1 MMKEGIKMKHIVL
14 GVTGSIAAYKACDL
28 VSQLSKIKDIEID
41 VIMTKAACEFITP
54 LTFESLLHKKVY
66 LDPFISLDGQ
76 INHITLAQ
84 KADLMVM
91 VPASANSIAKI
102 VNGLAN
108 DLLSDTWLPASANSI
123 AKVVNGL
130 ANDLL
135 SDTWLAATC
144 PKMIFPAMNT
154 NMYENPIT
162 KHNIELAKS
171 YGISV
176 IEPSVGHLAC
186 GQNGKGKL
194 VAVDEIVEVILAAL
208 EEKQLSKKKILISA
222 GPTQEALDP
231 VRFITNHSTG
241 KMGYALAKQASRM
254 GAEVTLVSGP
264 SQLKAPLNTTLI
276 NVTSSQDMANVILA
290 QAPNFDYIIMSAAV
304 ADYRPQ
310 NIASQKIKKH
320 DQTLTVNLEKTT
332 DILATLG
339 QQKKAN
345 QILCGFAMETENLI
359 ENASLKLEKKNCD
372 MIVAN
377 SIAQKDAGFGVDT
390 NITTFITKT
399 GTKAIPLMLKES
411 LAKEILLTLKQMEE
425 SK

>member
-1 MMKEGIKMKHIVL
+1 MKEGIKMKHIVL

-91 VPASANSIAKI
+91 VPASANSIAK
-102 VNGLAN
+102 
-108 DLLSDTWLPASANSI
+108 
-123 AKVVNGL
+123 VVNGL

-176 IEPSVGHLAC
+176 IEPIVGHLAC

-194 VAVDEIVEVILAAL
+194 VAVDEIVEVILDAL

-310 NIASQKIKKH
+310 NVASQKIKKH

-390 NITTFITKT
+390 NIATFITKT

>member
-91 VPASANSIAKI
+91 VPASANSIAK
-102 VNGLAN
+102 
-108 DLLSDTWLPASANSI
+108 
-123 AKVVNGL
+123 VVNGL

-162 KHNIELAKS
+162 RHNIELAKS

-176 IEPSVGHLAC
+176 IEPTVGHLAC

-194 VAVDEIVEVILAAL
+194 VAVDEIVEVILDAL
-208 EEKQLSKKKILISA
+208 EEKQLSGKKILISA

-276 NVTSSQDMANVILA
+276 NVTSSQDMANVILT
-290 QAPNFDYIIMSAAV
+290 QASNFDYIIMSAAV

-310 NIASQKIKKH
+310 NVASQKIKKH

-390 NITTFITKT
+390 NIATFITKT

>member
-91 VPASANSIAKI
+91 VPASANSIAK
-102 VNGLAN
+102 
-108 DLLSDTWLPASANSI
+108 
-123 AKVVNGL
+123 VVNGL

-144 PKMIFPAMNT
+144 PKMIFSAMNT

-176 IEPSVGHLAC
+176 IEPIVGHLAC

-194 VAVDEIVEVILAAL
+194 VAVDEIVEVILDAL

-310 NIASQKIKKH
+310 NVASQKIKKH

-390 NITTFITKT
+390 NIATFITKT

>member
-91 VPASANSIAKI
+91 VPASANSIAK
-102 VNGLAN
+102 
-108 DLLSDTWLPASANSI
+108 
-123 AKVVNGL
+123 VVNGL

-162 KHNIELAKS
+162 KHNIELAES

-176 IEPSVGHLAC
+176 IEPTVGHLAC

-254 GAEVTLVSGP
+254 GAKVTLVSGP

-390 NITTFITKT
+390 NIATFITKT

>member
-84 KADLMVM
+84 KADLMIM
-91 VPASANSIAKI
+91 V
-102 VNGLAN
+102 
-108 DLLSDTWLPASANSI
+108 PASANSI

-208 EEKQLSKKKILISA
+208 EEKQLSGKRILISA

-310 NIASQKIKKH
+310 NVASQKIKKH

>member
-14 GVTGSIAAYKACDL
+14 GVTGSIAAYKTCDL
-28 VSQLSKIKDIEID
+28 VSQLSKMKDIEID

-84 KADLMVM
+84 KADLMIM
-91 VPASANSIAKI
+91 V
-102 VNGLAN
+102 
-108 DLLSDTWLPASANSI
+108 PASANSI

-176 IEPSVGHLAC
+176 IEPTVGHLAC

-194 VAVDEIVEVILAAL
+194 VAVDEIVEVILDAL
-208 EEKQLSKKKILISA
+208 EEKQLSGKRILISA

-310 NIASQKIKKH
+310 NVASQKIKKH

>member
-1 MMKEGIKMKHIVL
+1 MKHIVL

-91 VPASANSIAKI
+91 VPASANSIAK
-102 VNGLAN
+102 
-108 DLLSDTWLPASANSI
+108 
-123 AKVVNGL
+123 VVNGL

-176 IEPSVGHLAC
+176 IEPIVGHLAC

-194 VAVDEIVEVILAAL
+194 VAVDEIVEVILDAL

-276 NVTSSQDMANVILA
+276 NVTSRQDMANVILA

-310 NIASQKIKKH
+310 NVASQKIKKH

-390 NITTFITKT
+390 NIATFITKT

>member
-91 VPASANSIAKI
+91 VPASANSIAK
-102 VNGLAN
+102 
-108 DLLSDTWLPASANSI
+108 
-123 AKVVNGL
+123 VVNGL

-208 EEKQLSKKKILISA
+208 EEKQLSGKRILISA

-310 NIASQKIKKH
+310 NVASQKIKKH

-390 NITTFITKT
+390 NIATFITKT

>member
-91 VPASANSIAKI
+91 VPASANSIAK
-102 VNGLAN
+102 
-108 DLLSDTWLPASANSI
+108 
-123 AKVVNGL
+123 VVNGL

-171 YGISV
+171 YCISV
-176 IEPSVGHLAC
+176 IEPTVGHLAC

-194 VAVDEIVEVILAAL
+194 VAVDEIVEVILDAL

-241 KMGYALAKQASRM
+241 KMGYALAKQASRI

-390 NITTFITKT
+390 NIATFITKT
-399 GTKAIPLMLKES
+399 GTKTIPLMLKES

>member
-1 MMKEGIKMKHIVL
+1 MKEGIKMKHIVL

-91 VPASANSIAKI
+91 VPASANSIAK
-102 VNGLAN
+102 
-108 DLLSDTWLPASANSI
+108 
-123 AKVVNGL
+123 VVNGL

-162 KHNIELAKS
+162 RHNIELAKS

-176 IEPSVGHLAC
+176 IEPTVGHLAC

-194 VAVDEIVEVILAAL
+194 VAVDEIVEVILDAL
-208 EEKQLSKKKILISA
+208 EEKQLSGKKILISA

-276 NVTSSQDMANVILA
+276 NVTSSQDMANVILT
-290 QAPNFDYIIMSAAV
+290 QASNFDYIIMSAAV

-310 NIASQKIKKH
+310 NIASQKIKKN

-390 NITTFITKT
+390 NIATFITKT

>member
-1 MMKEGIKMKHIVL
+1 MKHIVL

-102 VNGLAN
+102 
-108 DLLSDTWLPASANSI
+108 
-123 AKVVNGL
+123 VNGL

-310 NIASQKIKKH
+310 NVASQKIKKH

>member
-1 MMKEGIKMKHIVL
+1 MKHIVL

-91 VPASANSIAKI
+91 VPASANSIAK
-102 VNGLAN
+102 
-108 DLLSDTWLPASANSI
+108 
-123 AKVVNGL
+123 VVNGL

-171 YGISV
+171 YCISV

-208 EEKQLSKKKILISA
+208 EEKQLSGKRILISA

-310 NIASQKIKKH
+310 NVASQKIKKH

>member
-1 MMKEGIKMKHIVL
+1 MKHIVL

-91 VPASANSIAKI
+91 V
-102 VNGLAN
+102 
-108 DLLSDTWLPASANSI
+108 PASANSI

-208 EEKQLSKKKILISA
+208 EEKQLSGKRILISA

-310 NIASQKIKKH
+310 NVASQKIKKH

-359 ENASLKLEKKNCD
+359 ENTSLKLEKKNCD

>member
-1 MMKEGIKMKHIVL
+1 MKHIVL

-91 VPASANSIAKI
+91 VPASANSIAK
-102 VNGLAN
+102 
-108 DLLSDTWLPASANSI
+108 
-123 AKVVNGL
+123 VVNGL

-162 KHNIELAKS
+162 KHNIELAES

-176 IEPSVGHLAC
+176 IEPTVGHLAC

-254 GAEVTLVSGP
+254 GAKVTLVSGP

-390 NITTFITKT
+390 NIATFITKT

>member
-1 MMKEGIKMKHIVL
+1 MKHIVL

-91 VPASANSIAKI
+91 VPASANSIAK
-102 VNGLAN
+102 
-108 DLLSDTWLPASANSI
+108 
-123 AKVVNGL
+123 VVNGL

-176 IEPSVGHLAC
+176 IEPTVGHLAC

-194 VAVDEIVEVILAAL
+194 VAVDEIVEVILDAL
-208 EEKQLSKKKILISA
+208 EEKQLSGKRILISA

-290 QAPNFDYIIMSAAV
+290 QASNFDYIIMSAAV

-310 NIASQKIKKH
+310 NVASQKIKKH
-320 DQTLTVNLEKTT
+320 NQTLTVNLEKTT

-390 NITTFITKT
+390 NIATFITKT

>member
-1 MMKEGIKMKHIVL
+1 MKHIVL

-91 VPASANSIAKI
+91 V
-102 VNGLAN
+102 
-108 DLLSDTWLPASANSI
+108 PASANSI

-208 EEKQLSKKKILISA
+208 EEKQLSGKRILISA

-310 NIASQKIKKH
+310 NVASQKIKKH

-390 NITTFITKT
+390 NIATFITKT

>member
-1 MMKEGIKMKHIVL
+1 MKHIVL
-14 GVTGSIAAYKACDL
+14 GVTGSIAAYKTCDL
-28 VSQLSKIKDIEID
+28 VSQLSKMKDIEID

-91 VPASANSIAKI
+91 VPASANSIAK
-102 VNGLAN
+102 
-108 DLLSDTWLPASANSI
+108 
-123 AKVVNGL
+123 VVNGL

-176 IEPSVGHLAC
+176 IEPTVGHLAC

-194 VAVDEIVEVILAAL
+194 VAVDEIVEVILDAL
-208 EEKQLSKKKILISA
+208 EEKQLSGKRILISA

-290 QAPNFDYIIMSAAV
+290 QASNFDYIIMSAAV

-310 NIASQKIKKH
+310 NVASQKIKKH
-320 DQTLTVNLEKTT
+320 NQTLTVNLEKTT

-390 NITTFITKT
+390 NIATFITKT

>member
-91 VPASANSIAKI
+91 VPASANSIAK
-102 VNGLAN
+102 
-108 DLLSDTWLPASANSI
+108 
-123 AKVVNGL
+123 VVNGL

-176 IEPSVGHLAC
+176 IEPTVGHLAC

-254 GAEVTLVSGP
+254 GAKVTLVSGP

-390 NITTFITKT
+390 NIATFITKT

>member
-1 MMKEGIKMKHIVL
+1 MKHIVL

-91 VPASANSIAKI
+91 V
-102 VNGLAN
+102 
-108 DLLSDTWLPASANSI
+108 PASANSI

-208 EEKQLSKKKILISA
+208 EEKQLSGKRILISA

-310 NIASQKIKKH
+310 NVASQKIKKH

>member
-1 MMKEGIKMKHIVL
+1 MKHIVL

-91 VPASANSIAKI
+91 VPASANSIAK
-102 VNGLAN
+102 
-108 DLLSDTWLPASANSI
+108 
-123 AKVVNGL
+123 VVNGL

-176 IEPSVGHLAC
+176 IEPIVGHLAC

-194 VAVDEIVEVILAAL
+194 VAVDEIVEVILDAL

-310 NIASQKIKKH
+310 NVASQKIKKH

-390 NITTFITKT
+390 NIATFITKT

>member
-1 MMKEGIKMKHIVL
+1 MKHIVL

-91 VPASANSIAKI
+91 VPASANSIAK
-102 VNGLAN
+102 
-108 DLLSDTWLPASANSI
+108 
-123 AKVVNGL
+123 VVNGL

-162 KHNIELAKS
+162 KHNIELAES

-176 IEPSVGHLAC
+176 IEPTVGHLAC

-208 EEKQLSKKKILISA
+208 EEKQLSKKKILIKN
-222 GPTQEALDP
+222 T
-231 VRFITNHSTG
+231 VCFII
-241 KMGYALAKQASRM
+241 Y
-254 GAEVTLVSGP
+254 
-264 SQLKAPLNTTLI
+264 
-276 NVTSSQDMANVILA
+276 
-290 QAPNFDYIIMSAAV
+290 
-304 ADYRPQ
+304 
-310 NIASQKIKKH
+310 
-320 DQTLTVNLEKTT
+320 
-332 DILATLG
+332 
-339 QQKKAN
+339 
-345 QILCGFAMETENLI
+345 
-359 ENASLKLEKKNCD
+359 
-372 MIVAN
+372 
-377 SIAQKDAGFGVDT
+377 
-390 NITTFITKT
+390 ITK
-399 GTKAIPLMLKES
+399 P
-411 LAKEILLTLKQMEE
+411 Q
-425 SK
+425 

>member
-1 MMKEGIKMKHIVL
+1 MKHIVL
-14 GVTGSIAAYKACDL
+14 GVTGSIAAYKTCDL
-28 VSQLSKIKDIEID
+28 VSQLSKMKDIEID

-84 KADLMVM
+84 KADLMIM
-91 VPASANSIAKI
+91 V
-102 VNGLAN
+102 
-108 DLLSDTWLPASANSI
+108 PASANSI

-176 IEPSVGHLAC
+176 IEPTVGHLAC

-194 VAVDEIVEVILAAL
+194 VAVDEIVEVILDAL
-208 EEKQLSKKKILISA
+208 EEKQLSGKRILISA

-310 NIASQKIKKH
+310 NVASQKIKKH

>member
-1 MMKEGIKMKHIVL
+1 MKHIVL
-14 GVTGSIAAYKACDL
+14 GVTGSIAAYKTCDL
-28 VSQLSKIKDIEID
+28 VSQLSKMKDIEID

-84 KADLMVM
+84 KADLMIM
-91 VPASANSIAKI
+91 V
-102 VNGLAN
+102 
-108 DLLSDTWLPASANSI
+108 PASANSI

-176 IEPSVGHLAC
+176 IEPTVGHLAC

-194 VAVDEIVEVILAAL
+194 VAVDEIVEVILDAL
-208 EEKQLSKKKILISA
+208 EEKQLSGKRILISA

-310 NIASQKIKKH
+310 NVASQKIKKH
-320 DQTLTVNLEKTT
+320 NQTLTVNLEKTT

>member
-1 MMKEGIKMKHIVL
+1 MKHIVL
-14 GVTGSIAAYKACDL
+14 GVTGSIAAYKTCDL
-28 VSQLSKIKDIEID
+28 VSQLSKMKDIEID

-84 KADLMVM
+84 KADLMIM
-91 VPASANSIAKI
+91 V
-102 VNGLAN
+102 
-108 DLLSDTWLPASANSI
+108 PASANSI

-176 IEPSVGHLAC
+176 IEPTVGHLAC

-194 VAVDEIVEVILAAL
+194 VAVDEIVEVILDAL
-208 EEKQLSKKKILISA
+208 EEKQLSGKRILISA

-310 NIASQKIKKH
+310 NVASQKIKKH
-320 DQTLTVNLEKTT
+320 NQTLTVNLEKTT

-390 NITTFITKT
+390 NIATFITKT
-399 GTKAIPLMLKES
+399 GTRAIPLMLKES

>member
-91 VPASANSIAKI
+91 VPASANSIAK
-102 VNGLAN
+102 
-108 DLLSDTWLPASANSI
+108 
-123 AKVVNGL
+123 VVNGL

-162 KHNIELAKS
+162 RHNIELAKS

-176 IEPSVGHLAC
+176 IEPTVGHLAC

-194 VAVDEIVEVILAAL
+194 VAVDEIVEVILDAL
-208 EEKQLSKKKILISA
+208 EEKQLSGKKILISA

-276 NVTSSQDMANVILA
+276 NVTSSQDMANVILT
-290 QAPNFDYIIMSAAV
+290 QASNFDYIIMSAAV

-310 NIASQKIKKH
+310 NVASQKIKKH

-377 SIAQKDAGFGVDT
+377 SIAQKNAGFGVDT
-390 NITTFITKT
+390 NIATFITKT

>member
-1 MMKEGIKMKHIVL
+1 MKHIVL
-14 GVTGSIAAYKACDL
+14 GVTGSIAAYKTCDL
-28 VSQLSKIKDIEID
+28 VSQLSKMKDIEID

-84 KADLMVM
+84 KADLMIM
-91 VPASANSIAKI
+91 V
-102 VNGLAN
+102 
-108 DLLSDTWLPASANSI
+108 PASANSI

-176 IEPSVGHLAC
+176 IEPTVGHLAC

-194 VAVDEIVEVILAAL
+194 VAVDEIVEVILDAL
-208 EEKQLSKKKILISA
+208 EEKQLSGKRILISA

-290 QAPNFDYIIMSAAV
+290 QASNFDYIIMSAAV

-310 NIASQKIKKH
+310 NVASQKIKKH
-320 DQTLTVNLEKTT
+320 NQTLTVNLEKTT

-390 NITTFITKT
+390 NIATFITKT

>member
-91 VPASANSIAKI
+91 VPASANSIAK
-102 VNGLAN
+102 
-108 DLLSDTWLPASANSI
+108 
-123 AKVVNGL
+123 VVNGL

-208 EEKQLSKKKILISA
+208 EEKQLSGKRILISA

-276 NVTSSQDMANVILA
+276 NVTSSPDMANVILA

-310 NIASQKIKKH
+310 NVASQKIKKH

>member
-14 GVTGSIAAYKACDL
+14 GVTGSIAAYKTCDL
-28 VSQLSKIKDIEID
+28 VSQLSKMKDIEID

-84 KADLMVM
+84 KADLMIM
-91 VPASANSIAKI
+91 V
-102 VNGLAN
+102 
-108 DLLSDTWLPASANSI
+108 PASANSI

-176 IEPSVGHLAC
+176 IEPTVGHLAC

-194 VAVDEIVEVILAAL
+194 VAVDEIVEVILDAL
-208 EEKQLSKKKILISA
+208 EEKQLSGKRILISA

-310 NIASQKIKKH
+310 NVASQKIKKH
-320 DQTLTVNLEKTT
+320 NQTLTVNLEKTT

-390 NITTFITKT
+390 NIATFITKT

>member
-102 VNGLAN
+102 
-108 DLLSDTWLPASANSI
+108 
-123 AKVVNGL
+123 VNGL

-310 NIASQKIKKH
+310 NVASQKIKKH

>member
-14 GVTGSIAAYKACDL
+14 GVTGSIAAYKTCDL
-28 VSQLSKIKDIEID
+28 VSQLSKMKDIEID

-84 KADLMVM
+84 KADLMIM
-91 VPASANSIAKI
+91 V
-102 VNGLAN
+102 
-108 DLLSDTWLPASANSI
+108 PASANSI

-176 IEPSVGHLAC
+176 IEPTVGHLAC

-194 VAVDEIVEVILAAL
+194 VAVDEIVEVILDAL
-208 EEKQLSKKKILISA
+208 EEKQLSGKRILISA

-310 NIASQKIKKH
+310 NVASQKIKKH
-320 DQTLTVNLEKTT
+320 NQTLTVNLEKTT

-390 NITTFITKT
+390 NIATFITKT
-399 GTKAIPLMLKES
+399 GTRAIPLMLKES

>member
-1 MMKEGIKMKHIVL
+1 MKHIVL
-14 GVTGSIAAYKACDL
+14 GVTGSIAAYKTCDL
-28 VSQLSKIKDIEID
+28 VSQLSKMKDIEID

-84 KADLMVM
+84 KADLMIM
-91 VPASANSIAKI
+91 V
-102 VNGLAN
+102 
-108 DLLSDTWLPASANSI
+108 PASANSI

-176 IEPSVGHLAC
+176 IEPTVGHLAC

-194 VAVDEIVEVILAAL
+194 VAVDEIVEVILDAL
-208 EEKQLSKKKILISA
+208 EEKQLSGKRILISA

-310 NIASQKIKKH
+310 NVASQKIKKH

-390 NITTFITKT
+390 NIATFITKT

>member
-1 MMKEGIKMKHIVL
+1 MKHIVL

-84 KADLMVM
+84 KADLMIM
-91 VPASANSIAKI
+91 V
-102 VNGLAN
+102 
-108 DLLSDTWLPASANSI
+108 PASANSI

-208 EEKQLSKKKILISA
+208 EEKQLSGKRILISA

-310 NIASQKIKKH
+310 NVASQKIKKH

>member
-14 GVTGSIAAYKACDL
+14 GITGSIAAYKACDL

-91 VPASANSIAKI
+91 VPASANSIAK
-102 VNGLAN
+102 
-108 DLLSDTWLPASANSI
+108 
-123 AKVVNGL
+123 VVNGL

-162 KHNIELAKS
+162 RHNIELAKS

-176 IEPSVGHLAC
+176 IEPTVGHLAC

-194 VAVDEIVEVILAAL
+194 VAVDEIVEVILDAL
-208 EEKQLSKKKILISA
+208 EEKQLSGKKILISA

-276 NVTSSQDMANVILA
+276 NVTSSQDMANVILT
-290 QAPNFDYIIMSAAV
+290 QASNFDYIIMSAAV

-310 NIASQKIKKH
+310 NVASQKIKKN

-377 SIAQKDAGFGVDT
+377 SIAQKNAGFGVDT
-390 NITTFITKT
+390 NIATFITKT

>member
-91 VPASANSIAKI
+91 VPASANSIAK
-102 VNGLAN
+102 
-108 DLLSDTWLPASANSI
+108 
-123 AKVVNGL
+123 VVNGL

-208 EEKQLSKKKILISA
+208 EEKQLSGKRILISA

-310 NIASQKIKKH
+310 NVASQKIKKH

-390 NITTFITKT
+390 NIATFIKKT
-399 GTKAIPLMLKES
+399 GTKTIPLMLKES